1 MAVGQHMRA
10 EDAEQTLLFVD
21 MLGVAALTE
30 RFPKRLA
37 DSGPD
42 EAGFYHTWTT
52 DAPNQFNRFTRVLD
66 VVVQECQYYHSV
78 RAMLFSDCA
87 FLEFGNPVLM
97 AMMAPKLMRDFILS
111 RVPVR
116 MGIGKGT
123 FYQFKF
129 STDITDSTIVTR
141 SLFMGTAVVRAHSAE
156 QCGGK
161 GMRIFVHPSVEAEF
175 VSKNVALVKPY
186 EHSKA
191 ELDFLHEARPTQETP
206 SQEEDDRKL
215 FDAVIE
221 MKEEAPEGVQNH
233 YLDTLEAMNRMRR
246 KNSRPTL

>member
-1 MAVGQHMRA
+1 MRE
-10 EDAEQTLLFVD
+10 EDIEQTLLFVD
-21 MLGVAALTE
+21 MLGAAALTE
-30 RFPKRLA
+30 KFPRRLA

-42 EAGFYHTWTT
+42 EAGFLHTWTT

-66 VVVQECQYYHSV
+66 VVVQECQYYHPV

-87 FLEFGNPVLM
+87 FLEFGNPIMM
-97 AMMAPKLMRDFILS
+97 AMMAPKLMRDFILNK
-111 RVPVR
+111 VPVR

-123 FYQFKF
+123 FYPFKF
-129 STDITDSTIVTR
+129 SIDITDSTIVTR

-161 GMRIFVHPSVEAEF
+161 GTRIFLHPLVEAEF
-175 VSKNVALVKPY
+175 VSKNVPLVKPY

-191 ELDFLHEARPTQETP
+191 ELDFLHEARPAQQKP
-206 SQEEDDRKL
+206 SAEEDDRKL
-215 FDAVIE
+215 FDAVVE
-221 MKEEAPEGVQNH
+221 MKEAAPEGVQNH
-233 YLDTLEAMNRMRR
+233 YLDTLEAMNRMCR